1 MLHYHN
7 RFTRTS
13 ISHSRLSQELPHQAF
28 SSSSV
33 LDMFFEIALRN
44 YLQLRGDFKEGVEK
58 LFGEDRHFVD
68 EGIRAIFLVEDEDG
82 R

>member
-1 MLHYHN
+1 ML
-7 RFTRTS
+7 
-13 ISHSRLSQELPHQAF
+13 
-28 SSSSV
+28 
-33 LDMFFEIALRN
+33 FEIALRN
-44 YLQLRGDFKEGVEK
+44 YLQLRGNVKEGVEK